1 MNEQPNSHH
10 VDSGPLERPVDGRL
24 IGGVAAGFARFFSV
38 DVVLVR
44 AIFVVLSFFSGIGVA
59 LYLAAWA
66 LIGETGSK
74 NSVSGE
80 VLIRSWCK

>member
-1 MNEQPNSHH
+1 MNEPSNSHH
-10 VDSGPLERPVDGRL
+10 RSSAPLERPIDGRL
-24 IGGVAAGFARFFSV
+24 IGGVAAGFARFV
-38 DVVLVR
+38 NVNVVLVR
-44 AIFVVLSFFSGIGVA
+44 AVFVVLSFFSGIGVA

-66 LIGETGSK
+66 LIGEAGSK